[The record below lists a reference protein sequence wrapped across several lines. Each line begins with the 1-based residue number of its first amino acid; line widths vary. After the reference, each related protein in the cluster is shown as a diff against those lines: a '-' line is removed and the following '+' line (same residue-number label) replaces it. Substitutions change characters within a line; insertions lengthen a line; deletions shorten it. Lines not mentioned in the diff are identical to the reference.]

1 MFMHRTM
8 QTPLAPAM
16 VPVQVWPAGTAADIG
31 CESVSDEEM
40 SMNPKKDLRNLGPWR
55 QIESSGLERW

>member
-1 MFMHRTM
+1 MHRTM

-31 CESVSDEEM
+31 CESVSDEGL
-40 SMNPKKDLRNLGPWR
+40 SMDLKKDLRNLELW
-55 QIESSGLERW
+55 LEIWSWYQGRWW